1 MIGDRVRQ
9 ARLAA
14 GLTLEQV
21 SARMGALN
29 QPITK
34 AGLSKYERNASTPS
48 PAFLLNL
55 ARVLGVTGQYF
66 IREPAV
72 RIGWV
77 AFRKHPQL
85 SENRQEQIKAYAAQI
100 AEGQLWLE
108 QTIYPGARP
117 LMPAKRP
124 VRTPEGAED
133 AAMELRALWKLG
145 EAPIESVTGAAEAHG
160 TIVVGWRQDE
170 GKVDGLSGW
179 VNETIPLALVN
190 TSTAPERRRY
200 TLAHELGHMVMQ
212 PAAEY
217 AADGELLAQRFAAAF
232 LVPAATARRE
242 LGVRRHHLSF
252 DELALLKRKHGLSMS
267 GWAHRAYD
275 TGIIDEGHRNAL
287 CRAFVR
293 NGWKKQE
300 PTMFHGREEPTRLEQ
315 LVLHAVSEGIV
326 TDTQA
331 KQLCPW
337 YSARSVQEEHTDE
350 RGMAAKETIHQS
362 AEDRSRVLVAAVVGA
377 EQLYRDN
384 SDLVGFDAAGEGDL
398 CDYPDA
404 G

>member
-21 SARMGALN
+21 SARMGAIG

-48 PAFLLNL
+48 PAFLLKL

-66 IREPAV
+66 MREPAV
-72 RIGWV
+72 RVAWV
-77 AFRKHPQL
+77 AFRKHPRL
-85 SENRQEQIKAYAAQI
+85 SENRQEQIRAYAVQL

-117 LMPAKRP
+117 LMPAPRT
-124 VRTPEGAED
+124 VRTPDDAED
-133 AAMELRALWKLG
+133 AAMELRTLWKLG
-145 EAPIESVTGAAEAHG
+145 EAPIESVTEAAEAHG

-170 GKVDGLSGW
+170 GRVDGLSGW

-212 PAAEY
+212 PTAEHAAK
-217 AADGELLAQRFAAAF
+217 GELLAQRFAAAF
-232 LVPAATARRE
+232 LVPAATARCE
-242 LGVRRHHLSF
+242 LGVRRHHLSLN
-252 DELALLKRKHGLSMS
+252 ELALLKRKHGLSMS
-267 GWAHRAYD
+267 GWAHRAHD
-275 TGIIDEGHRNAL
+275 LGIIDEGHRNAL

-300 PTMFHGREEPTRLEQ
+300 PSVFHGWEEPTRLEQ
-315 LVLHAVSEGIV
+315 LVLHAVAEGII
-326 TDTQA
+326 TETQA

-337 YSARSVQEEHTDE
+337 YSARSVQEAHTGE
-350 RGMAAKETIHQS
+350 REMTAMVAMRQS
-362 AEDRSRVLVAAVVGA
+362 AEDRSRVLVAATVGA
-377 EQLYRDN
+377 EQLYRDT
-384 SDLVGFDAAGEGDL
+384 SDLVGFDVAGEDDL
-398 CDYPDA
+398 CDYPGA

>member
-1 MIGDRVRQ
+1 M
-9 ARLAA
+9 AA

-21 SARMGALN
+21 SVRMGALG

-34 AGLSKYERNASTPS
+34 AGLLEYEPNASTPS
-48 PAFLLNL
+48 PTFLLKL
-55 ARVLGVTGQYF
+55 AQALDVTGQYF
-66 IREPAV
+66 MREPAV
-72 RIGWV
+72 RVAWM
-77 AFRKHPQL
+77 AFRKHPRL
-85 SENRQEQIKAYAAQI
+85 SENRQEQIKAYAAQL

-117 LMPAKRP
+117 LMPTPRP
-124 VRTPEGAED
+124 ARTPEDAED
-133 AAMELRALWKLG
+133 AATELRALWKLG
-145 EAPIESVTGAAEAHG
+145 EAPIESLSEAAEAHG
-160 TIVVGWRQDE
+160 TIVVGWRQDD

-179 VNETIPLALVN
+179 VNETILLALVN

-200 TLAHELGHMVMQ
+200 TLAHELGRMVMQ
-212 PAAEY
+212 PDAEH
-217 AADGELLAQRFAAAF
+217 AADSELLAQRFAAAF

-275 TGIIDEGHRNAL
+275 LGIIDEGRRNAL
-287 CRAFVR
+287 CRAFAR

-300 PTMFHGREEPTRLEQ
+300 PAVFHGRQEPTRLEQ
-315 LVLHAVSEGIV
+315 LVLHAVAEGIV
-326 TDTQA
+326 TETQA

-337 YSARSVQEEHTDE
+337 YSARSVQEKYTGGGPATA
-350 RGMAAKETIHQS
+350 RVTIRQS
-362 AEDRSRVLVAAVVGA
+362 AEDRSRVLVAAAVGA
-377 EQLYRDN
+377 EHLYRDN
-384 SDLVGFDAAGEGDL
+384 SDLVGFDASGEGDL

>member
-21 SARMGALN
+21 SARMGALG

-48 PAFLLNL
+48 PTFMLKL
-55 ARVLGVTGQYF
+55 ARVLGVTAQYF
-66 IREPAV
+66 MREPAV
-72 RIGWV
+72 RVAWV
-77 AFRKHPQL
+77 AFRKHPRL
-85 SENRQEQIKAYAAQI
+85 SENRQEQIKAYAAQL

-108 QTIYPGARP
+108 QTIYPRVRP
-117 LMPAKRP
+117 LMPAPRP
-124 VRTPEGAED
+124 ARTPEDAED

-160 TIVVGWRQDE
+160 TIVVGWTQDE

-212 PAAEY
+212 PAAEH

-242 LGVRRHHLSF
+242 LGVRRHHLSL
-252 DELALLKRKHGLSMS
+252 DELALLKRKHGLSIR

-275 TGIIDEGHRNAL
+275 LGIIDEGHRNAL
-287 CRAFVR
+287 YRAFVR

-300 PTMFHGREEPTRLEQ
+300 PAVFHGWEEPTRLEQ
-315 LVLHAVSEGIV
+315 LVLHAMAEGIV
-326 TDTQA
+326 SETQA

-337 YSARSVQEEHTDE
+337 HSARSVQEEHAGE
-350 RGMAAKETIHQS
+350 REMTAKVAIRQS
-362 AEDRSRVLVAAVVGA
+362 AEDRSRLLVAAAVGA

-384 SDLVGFDAAGEGDL
+384 SNLTGFDASGEDDL